1 MTININGWLIAF
13 AVSSIFNLSMIFYVR
28 YLLRILVSSSERV
41 VEFNDEIIKFTA
53 HIKGITELEAFY
65 GDPTITGL
73 LKHSLYILDVVEGCS
88 EIMDI
93 TEPNEEIELEEQ
105 HDREENIDTDTDTQE
120 APRTEVEAEV
130 FYAGSRRRDN

>member
-73 LKHSLYILDVVEGCS
+73 LK
-88 EIMDI
+88 
-93 TEPNEEIELEEQ
+93 PNEEIELEEQ